1 MPEGQSEKRGR
12 LELMF
17 FTIGG
22 SVIAGRSRRIRSE
35 RETEDSLVL
44 GSIIGSGVGFYR
56 GIRETAELTGSVRTS
71 S

>member
-1 MPEGQSEKRGR
+1 MARSLPVSHVEKG
-12 LELMF
+12 
-17 FTIGG
+17 
-22 SVIAGRSRRIRSE
+22 ADKD
-35 RETEDSLVL
+35 DSLVL